1 MIGRT
6 IKKRHDRTSSLN
18 RYWHKVK
25 ADLLAHKS
33 RTLLAVSSIA
43 IGIFVVG
50 TLLGMIDLQLS
61 KMDASHRLSQP
72 SHINLILKND
82 ADFAVAGPI
91 RGINGVDNVDTQ
103 TQFTVRY
110 KTSKNPKWQTGTA
123 IFRPDYQAQKY
134 DLLSLLSGH
143 WPHGKALAVERL
155 SAKFA
160 GLKLGEEITLE
171 TVSGSEAFT
180 VDGIIRHPFVKPPP
194 FGGQLHFF
202 VSPETAAAFGIKPNT
217 FRQLLVRITPPYDKE
232 KARLVAGEIRTKLN
246 TLAIGV
252 NATLLQ
258 DPNQHWGRPFFSGIN
273 LILTIMAWASLA
285 LCSVLILNTIAAL
298 ITQQTDQIGIM
309 KAMGA
314 RRSTIARIYLSVVL
328 ILALLALTLAAP
340 LSIWAAFFSSRWLLD
355 LFNIEMNGFEYSSRT
370 LWLMI
375 AGGLL
380 APFLASLWPI
390 GRGAFMP
397 VRQAIA
403 SYGLG
408 ADFTS
413 NRFDRWLEAKIF
425 NTLPTLYAVSLGN
438 LFRRK
443 ARLLWT
449 QSVLVIA
456 GVLFIVIMSLLES
469 VNLTLDNELA
479 RSRYAVRLG
488 FSVDQPMAEVEGL
501 VRTIPQ
507 TTGVEFWDRMPAELA
522 HNGHL
527 LRQSGSLGAQIVA
540 LPADTTMY
548 RPLIVAGRWFANTDN
563 AQKVLVLNAETAE
576 LNGIAVGDGIKV
588 SLLGQPNTEW
598 HVIGLYRW
606 FAGSGYAVE
615 PVYVPLSAVQTMTQS
630 RQNCSFALVSATIN
644 SLSEEKAYADALKE
658 TFQGQGIKLDVYTTI
673 AKLEQRQYAKNQ
685 FRPITSMLLGLAAL
699 IAAVG
704 AIGLSGILAI
714 GVLQRTREIGVLRA
728 IGASTGA
735 VFKLFMLEGFFHGL
749 MAWLLSVPIAYCVAE
764 PLSRKLGEIMLGIQL
779 DFTFSSLAVWIWLGL
794 VNLLVFLASYWPARH
809 ATRIVVRSSLSY

>member
-1 MIGRT
+1 M
-6 IKKRHDRTSSLN
+6 
-18 RYWHKVK
+18 
-25 ADLLAHKS
+25 
-33 RTLLAVSSIA
+33 
-43 IGIFVVG
+43 VG
-50 TLLGMIDLQLS
+50 TLLGMIDLQLN

-72 SHINLILKND
+72 SHINLILKTD
-82 ADFAVAGPI
+82 ADFALADQIRMIAGVAD
-91 RGINGVDNVDTQ
+91 VDMQ

-110 KTSKNPKWQTGTA
+110 KTSKNPQWQTGTA

-143 WPHGKALAVERL
+143 WPHDKALAVERL
-155 SAKFA
+155 SAKFTE
-160 GLKLGEEITLE
+160 LKLGDDITLE
-171 TVSGSEAFT
+171 TVSGAEAFT

-202 VSPETAAAFGIKPNT
+202 LSPTAAIAFGIKPNT
-217 FRQLLVRITPPYDKE
+217 FRQLLVQVTPPYDEE

-246 TLAIGV
+246 SLGIGV

-258 DPNQHWGRPFFSGIN
+258 NPNRHWGRPFFSGIN

-285 LCSVLILNTIAAL
+285 LSSVLILNTIAAL

-309 KAMGA
+309 KAIGA

-328 ILALLALTLAAP
+328 ILALFALILAIP
-340 LSIWAAFFSSRWLLD
+340 LSLLGAFFSSRWLLD

-375 AGGLL
+375 VGGLT
-380 APFLASLWPI
+380 APLLASLWPI
-390 GRGAFMP
+390 GRGASMS
-397 VRQAIA
+397 VSQAIA

-413 NRFDRWLEAKIF
+413 NRFDRWLEATFF
-425 NTLPTLYAVSLGN
+425 NKLPTLYAVSLGN

-449 QSVLVIA
+449 QTVLIIA
-456 GVLFIVIMSLLES
+456 GVLFIVIMSLIES

-479 RSRYAVRLG
+479 RSRYSVRLG
-488 FSVDQPMAEVEGL
+488 FSADQPTAEIEDM
-501 VRTIPQ
+501 VRAVPK
-507 TTGVEFWDRMPAELA
+507 TTGVEFWNRMPAELT
-522 HNGHL
+522 HNDHL

-540 LPADTTMY
+540 LPVDTTMY
-548 RPLIVAGRWFANTDN
+548 RPLIVAGRWFTTTDN
-563 AQKVLVLNAETAE
+563 AQKMLVLNAETAE
-576 LNGIAVGDGIKV
+576 LNGIEVGDKIMV
-588 SLLGQPNTEW
+588 SLFGRPNLEW

-615 PVYVPLSAVQTMTQS
+615 PVYAPLSAVQSLTQNS
-630 RQNCSFALVSATIN
+630 QNSSFALISATVN
-644 SLSEEKAYADALKE
+644 SLAEEKIYADALKE
-658 TFQGQGIKLDVYTTI
+658 SFQDRHIKLDFYTTI

-704 AIGLSGILAI
+704 AIGLSGTLAI
-714 GVLQRTREIGVLRA
+714 GVLQRAREIGVLRA
-728 IGASTGA
+728 IGASSGA

-749 MAWLLSVPIAYCVAE
+749 MAWLFSVPIAYCLAE

-779 DFTFSSLAVWIWLGL
+779 DFTFSQLAVWLWLGL
-794 VNLLVFLASYWPARH
+794 VILLVLLASYWPARH